1 MRIVGVALVLSAS
14 LLARSLTIGAQ
25 SPGPVPRVVVQAA
38 SALRLPAEVDSNS
51 PAVWD
56 RIAGQNTLFLLMSM
70 SGQPLV
76 AAGIGLTRL
85 GSPAPVVVDPW
96 PGGGIWIESV
106 IPDVDGT
113 WYGFYHNE
121 NAATMCRGVDK
132 VIPRIGAM
140 RSHDRGRTWIPLGVV
155 LEAPPR
161 SYDCSTENKY
171 FVGGVGDFSVQLDA
185 ASQDLYFF
193 YSQYLSDLGGQ
204 GVGIARLA
212 WADRDDPTG
221 RIMVWQGGV
230 WIPTMLFGQGRAQR
244 LVYPAGEPIF
254 PAAES
259 WHNDNHGVDAFWGPS
274 VHWNTHLG
282 QYVMLLNRAMNG
294 AYDQEG
300 IYVSFA
306 PSLDDPRAWSHPTK
320 ILNGGAWY
328 PQVVGSEDG
337 TGTDRTAGEY
347 ARLFMLG
354 TSRHL
359 LRFVK

>member
-1 MRIVGVALVLSAS
+1 
-14 LLARSLTIGAQ
+14 
-25 SPGPVPRVVVQAA
+25 VVVQAA
-38 SALRLPAEVDSNS
+38 TPLRLPAEVDSNS
-51 PAVWD
+51 PAIWE
-56 RIAGQNTLFLLMSM
+56 RIAGQNTLFMLLSM
-70 SGQPLV
+70 SGQPRV
-76 AAGIGLTRL
+76 AAGGNLTRL
-85 GSPAPVVVDPW
+85 GSPSNVVVDPW

-121 NAATMCRGVDK
+121 IPATMCRGVEK
-132 VIPRIGAM
+132 VIPRIGAI
-140 RSHDRGRTWIPLGVV
+140 RSTDQGRTWIPLGVI

-161 SYDCSTENKY
+161 SYDCSTENQY
-171 FVGGVGDFSVQLDA
+171 FVGGVGDFSVQLDH

-193 YSQYLSDLGGQ
+193 YSLYLRELGGQ

-212 WADRDDPTG
+212 WADRDAPTG

-230 WIPTMLFGQGRAQR
+230 WIPSMLFGRGPAQR
-244 LVYPAGEPIF
+244 TIYPAGEPVF

-300 IYVSFA
+300 IYISYA
-306 PSLDDPRAWSHPTK
+306 PTLDDPRAWSHPTK
-320 ILNGGAWY
+320 IVNGGAWY

-337 TGTDRTAGEY
+337 VGTDRTAGEN

-354 TSRHL
+354 TSRHT
-359 LRFVK
+359 LRFIR